1 MDSSSEDEDG
11 VTVSTNKVAIAIESS
26 DSSSDDSPPPS
37 SGEQQEAVQDEEK
50 QAHAKKRRRSTSWTQ
65 DAAAAAAPAAAAAA
79 GAEGTETGASHAEDD
94 AKVLD
99 EASTMKLAGT
109 WYNFFSFKT
118 APAPKK
124 KSLV

>member
-65 DAAAAAAPAAAAAA
+65 DAAAAAAPAAA
-79 GAEGTETGASHAEDD
+79 EGTETG
-94 AKVLD
+94 LD
-99 EASTMKLAGT
+99 EESTMKLAGT
-109 WYNFFSFKT
+109 WYNFFPLKQRLHQ
-118 APAPKK
+118 KK
-124 KSLV
+124 KVWCSFLRVLG